1 MSTPPEDLEVAG
13 METLSEIDFQNMGT
27 MELPEELQLML
38 RQHAEIAA
46 LQSSEQPAD
55 EPRLEPAPAD
65 EHLAS
70 AIRDRL
76 MSTGYQQLRRIDVS
90 VSSGHVHLKGRVGR
104 YYLRQ
109 LAQREVLST
118 RGVTGIRSDIEV
130 VRDE

>member
-1 MSTPPEDLEVAG
+1 MSMPPEDLEVAG

-27 MELPEELQLML
+27 LELPEELQLML
-38 RQHAEIAA
+38 RQHAETAA
-46 LQSSEQPAD
+46 RQSSEQPAA
-55 EPRLEPAPAD
+55 EPQLEPAPAD
-65 EHLAS
+65 ESLAS

>member
-13 METLSEIDFQNMGT
+13 METLTEIDFQNMGT

-38 RQHAEIAA
+38 RRHAETAA
-46 LQSSEQPAD
+46 RQSSEQPAV
-55 EPRLEPAPAD
+55 EPAPAD